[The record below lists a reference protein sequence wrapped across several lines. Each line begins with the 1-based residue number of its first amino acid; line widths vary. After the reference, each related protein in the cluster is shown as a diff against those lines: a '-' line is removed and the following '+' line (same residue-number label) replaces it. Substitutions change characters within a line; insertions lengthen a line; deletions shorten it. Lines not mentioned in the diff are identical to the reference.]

1 MDEGAILEIIAR
13 HASREGPLLPI
24 LHDLQDEYGC
34 VPPAAVPVIAEALN
48 LSRAE
53 VHGAISFYHD
63 FRSEPPTRPVLKQC
77 RAEACQARGA
87 DRIAAALES
96 VDGIIVEP
104 VYCLGL
110 CASGPSA
117 MAGDRVFGRLD
128 EEAAV
133 QLARSLKR

>member
-1 MDEGAILEIIAR
+1 
-13 HASREGPLLPI
+13 
-24 LHDLQDEYGC
+24 
-34 VPPAAVPVIAEALN
+34 
-48 LSRAE
+48 
-53 VHGAISFYHD
+53 
-63 FRSEPPTRPVLKQC
+63 
-77 RAEACQARGA
+77 
-87 DRIAAALES
+87 